1 MTRTMNLQGRKRAA
15 NFWQNW
21 RMRRRMTLR
30 AQLLMLQV
38 VIVLVTVIG
47 TGAVAI
53 FTQDHQLRV
62 NYRDRMIGVAQ
73 SISTN
78 PVISEAFS
86 EKNPSETI
94 QPITELI
101 SQTSG
106 IAYAVVMNDDG
117 IRYSHPD
124 PSLIGKHV
132 STDPSEVLS
141 GETYVGTQTGTMGQ
155 SWRVKIPIF
164 NDSHEVIGA
173 VSVGVLESDLRR
185 EYFANALWLFITIG
199 IAAIIG
205 VIGAALVTSVIRRRI
220 FGLEPEQIAGLLEER
235 EAILHGVREGVV
247 AVDDTGRIVLINDAA
262 QRLLSLEDQPNLVG
276 TRVRGTLDDAFVQLL
291 DAGDAEQSLILSGE
305 RVLLVRRDVAKIG
318 GREIGSILILRDNT
332 ELHTLMRDLD
342 GVQGLADGLRAQ
354 AHGFANKLHVISG
367 LLELDRVDQ
376 AVSFIS
382 HERSSGTLASLS
394 GETGIGDLE
403 VAALL
408 LMKAARAEELGLHIS
423 IEEDSTLP
431 LLVAGHAGEALRDDL
446 VTILGNLLDNAAE
459 ATPSGGRISVTVAEV
474 TDAEEVDAD
483 QAGTDSMA
491 GLVISVADSGC
502 GIPPE
507 HRKRVFDSGYS
518 SKSALPGALTTGRG
532 IGLTL
537 VERIV
542 SRHGGTVEISD
553 GLTSGS
559 SRGESDHGAWQQ
571 HGARITVTLP
581 VDAAVFAPESAD
593 DQLETRDGVDHLWA
607 HR

>member
-1 MTRTMNLQGRKRAA
+1 
-15 NFWQNW
+15 
-21 RMRRRMTLR
+21 MTLR

-86 EKNPSETI
+86 EKNPSATI

-124 PSLIGKHV
+124 PALIGKHV

-205 VIGAALVTSVIRRRI
+205 VIGAALVTAVIRRRI

-382 HERSSGTLASLS
+382 HERSSGTLASLA
-394 GETGIGDLE
+394 GETGISDLE

-408 LMKAARAEELGLHIS
+408 LMKQARAEELGLHIS

-431 LLVAGHAGEALRDDL
+431 LLAAGHAGEGLRDDL

-459 ATPSGGRISVTVAEV
+459 ATPSGGRISVTVAAV
-474 TDAEEVDAD
+474 TGPEEADAD
-483 QAGTDSMA
+483 QTGTDSVA

-502 GIPPE
+502 GIAPE

-537 VERIV
+537 VKRIV
-542 SRHGGTVEISD
+542 CRHGGTVEISD
-553 GLTSGS
+553 GLTSGGS
-559 SRGESDHGAWQQ
+559 HRGADPKTGQKC
-571 HGARITVTLP
+571 GARITVTLP
-581 VDAAVFAPESAD
+581 VNAAVFAPASAD
-593 DQLETRDGVDHLWA
+593 GQRETRDGVDHLWA